1 MTVSVTV
8 SVLVSVLV
16 LTLVVGG
23 VVVVVVVVVVVG
35 GVVIGGGAVT
45 VSVTVCGDGDV
56 VGDVTYREV
65 VVNGVNVVR
74 SVGEPSPL
82 IRLASPHTIR
92 ATINAPSAP
101 KATRAA
107 GLRYHGTGSSGGTPW
122 PPLP

>member
-1 MTVSVTV
+1 MTV

-23 VVVVVVVVVVVG
+23 VVVVVVVVVVG
-35 GVVIGGGAVT
+35 GVVVAGGAVT
-45 VSVTVCGDGDV
+45 VSVTVCCAGDV
-56 VGDVTYREV
+56 VGSVTDREV
-65 VVNGVNVVR
+65 VVNGVDEVR
-74 SVGEPSPL
+74 SVVEPSPL

-92 ATINAPSAP
+92 ATINAPLAP

-107 GLRYHGTGSSGGTPW
+107 GLRYQGAGSSGGRPW